1 MENEPGGVLG
11 CRGGVCFVC
20 VCICCY
26 NGCAS
31 GGALR
36 CVCQQRVCGGIE
48 RWGLDPPRL
57 ILNLHRREMWSVTHT
72 RTHTHVAWR
81 GVQTVLA
88 VFLASSSVARTKKAF
103 HIPGL
108 ASPPPIF
115 FSPPVVS
122 FSCFPF
128 SPSPHRLLFSS
139 SSVSR
144 SCSFSLTSLHPSIL
158 SYPSPPSLEANSSN
172 STSIKRRLSP
182 IPPSGYNFLAFAPSS
197 LWPCRPG

>member
-1 MENEPGGVLG
+1 MCVSAEGVW
-11 CRGGVCFVC
+11 RDWEVRSWPPEV
-20 VCICCY
+20 
-26 NGCAS
+26 NPKS
-31 GGALR
+31 SP
-36 CVCQQRVCGGIE
+36 QRNVI
-48 RWGLDPPRL
+48 R
-57 ILNLHRREMWSVTHT
+57 NTYAHTHT
-72 RTHTHVAWR
+72 HTHTHTHVAWR